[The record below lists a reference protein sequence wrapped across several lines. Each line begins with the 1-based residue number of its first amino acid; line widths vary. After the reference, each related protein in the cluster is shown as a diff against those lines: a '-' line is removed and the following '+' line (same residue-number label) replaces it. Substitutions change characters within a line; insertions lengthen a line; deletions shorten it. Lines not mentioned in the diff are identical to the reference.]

1 MEDFNPLRDLDE
13 KKLGLFHIKTTLLAG
28 AGTFVDGYDLTA
40 GALVFS
46 LLEKSLGTNVTS
58 LSETLFLS
66 IITGNIVG
74 AILFGQLVKHGRKK
88 FYGIDALMMTLG
100 SLLQGLFPNVLALS
114 VLRFVLGVGIGAD
127 YVLSPLINAEYSN
140 RKDRGKLMAIS
151 GGLMWNVG
159 ALASTLVALSV
170 SSLPGDL
177 VWRIV
182 LSSGAIP
189 ALLVIW
195 SRRKFPETP
204 RYLLFLKRDTAAL
217 EREYGVKVSLPQLL
231 RTRMTSGILLTLF
244 LASLTWYLF
253 DVSAYASVFFG
264 PNLIAQKLGMNG
276 IIFELLVLSLFAI
289 PGNVVSTALNDR
301 VGRRL
306 LQSVGFLGMGL
317 MTLIF
322 ATQLSSANYLLALGL
337 YGLSSLFSQVGPGTV
352 VGFWGVEL
360 FPTELRGLTQ
370 GVTVMAGRLGVIT
383 TTFVFPTVVSAYGVF
398 TAMVVL
404 GTLSLLAS
412 LVTLKLREPKGV
424 SLDQTEREVLTT
436 EGTGTSDT

>member
-1 MEDFNPLRDLDE
+1 
-13 KKLGLFHIKTTLLAG
+13 
-28 AGTFVDGYDLTA
+28 
-40 GALVFS
+40 
-46 LLEKSLGTNVTS
+46 
-58 LSETLFLS
+58 
-66 IITGNIVG
+66 
-74 AILFGQLVKHGRKK
+74 
-88 FYGIDALMMTLG
+88 
-100 SLLQGLFPNVLALS
+100 
-114 VLRFVLGVGIGAD
+114 
-127 YVLSPLINAEYSN
+127 
-140 RKDRGKLMAIS
+140 
-151 GGLMWNVG
+151 
-159 ALASTLVALSV
+159 
-170 SSLPGDL
+170 
-177 VWRIV
+177 
-182 LSSGAIP
+182 
-189 ALLVIW
+189 
-195 SRRKFPETP
+195 
-204 RYLLFLKRDTAAL
+204 
-217 EREYGVKVSLPQLL
+217 VSLPQLL